1 MKSMSYQKPK
11 GTNDLLPGTSEKW
24 QFVEE
29 TARLIFR
36 DYQYEEIRT
45 PIFEHYEVISRSV
58 GDTTDIVSKEMY
70 DFYDKGDRHVTLRPE
85 GTAPIVRSF
94 VENKLFGPEFAKP
107 YKTYYMGP
115 MFRYE
120 RPQAG
125 RLRQFHQIGA
135 EAFGSENPA
144 VDVESMAMALDF
156 FKQIGIQKFKLVINS
171 LGDKETRAAY
181 RQALIDYLEP
191 KQDELSED
199 SRRRLHENPLRVLDS
214 KDKKDCIIVADAPSI
229 LDYLS
234 DASKTH
240 FETVKAMLDALSIAY
255 EVDSNMVRGLDYYTN
270 TIFEIMSEAPGMG
283 AQATICAGGRY
294 DGLVEELGGPATPG
308 FGFAL
313 GIERVLITMEA
324 ENVVVPAIN
333 EIDAFIVGIGVET
346 NVESLKLVQAIRNF
360 GFSADRDFM
369 NRKPKAQFKTA
380 GKLNA
385 KLVLT
390 LGENELKEGIVN
402 VKSMANRNEKAFP
415 VTDIYERFDEVYD
428 EMMTVMFD

>member
-1 MKSMSYQKPK
+1 MNYQKPK
-11 GTNDLLPGTSEKW
+11 GTNDLLPGQSEKW

-29 TARLIFR
+29 TARLVFR

-156 FKQIGIQKFKLVINS
+156 FKQLGIKKYKLVINS
-171 LGDKETRAAY
+171 LGDKATRTAY
-181 RQALIDYLEP
+181 RQALLDYLIP
-191 KQDELSED
+191 QKAQLSAD
-199 SRRRLHENPLRVLDS
+199 SQRRLHENPLRVLDS
-214 KDKKDCIIVADAPSI
+214 KDKKDRLIVQEAPSI

-234 DASKTH
+234 DASKAH
-240 FETVKAMLDALSIAY
+240 FDAVQEMLLALKIPF

-270 TIFEIMSEAPGMG
+270 TIFEIISEAPEMG

-324 ENVVVPAIN
+324 EGIVIPAI
-333 EIDAFIVGIGVET
+333 EQIDAYVVGIGAET
-346 NVESLKLVQAIRNF
+346 NVEALKLVQTIRNF
-360 GFSADRDFM
+360 GFSAERDFM
-369 NRKPKAQFKTA
+369 DRKPKAQFKSA
-380 GKLNA
+380 AKLNA
-385 KLVLT
+385 QLVLT
-390 LGENELKEGIVN
+390 LGETELAEGVVK
-402 VKSMANRNEKAFP
+402 VKSMASRKEQVFLL
-415 VTDIYERFDEVYD
+415 TEIYERFNEVYD
-428 EMMTVMFD
+428 EMLTVMFD